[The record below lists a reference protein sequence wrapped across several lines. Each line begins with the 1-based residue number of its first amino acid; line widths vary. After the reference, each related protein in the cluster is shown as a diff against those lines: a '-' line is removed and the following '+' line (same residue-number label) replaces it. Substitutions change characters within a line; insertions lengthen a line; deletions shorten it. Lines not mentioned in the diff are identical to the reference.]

1 MYAAPTQRPRAPESN
16 DANRE
21 KCREVPEQRLYFLDW
36 LRIGAFGLLVL
47 FHVGMYYVPW
57 PFHVKSPHPVAGLEP
72 WMRLTEPWRM
82 SLIFLV
88 SGAATAH
95 LLRGGGALGRRLL
108 RRTRFLLLPLL
119 TGVVLI
125 VPPQTYFEVV
135 QKFGYHDGFLSFL
148 GRYFSVLS
156 NSRDFCTG
164 VGAETRCLVM
174 PTWNHLW
181 FLPYLWC
188 YTVGLYGM
196 VRWFPT
202 ATRALAT
209 TLTRGL
215 QGAGLFVLPTL
226 WLVLCRGM
234 LQPRYP
240 QTYALWDDV
249 YAHAMYGFA
258 FGMGA
263 LLTRMEGAWSRLA
276 AARCAALAVAAL
288 AWAGLAFM
296 PVPSSLAPWLTALFQ
311 WSAIAALL
319 GLAVTHFDRDA
330 HVRPVLAEAV
340 FPVYLVHQT
349 VMIVLSQALLG
360 WSLPVGVEALILV
373 TATGGISF
381 GVYLLVRRQ
390 AFLRPWFGLRG

>member
-1 MYAAPTQRPRAPESN
+1 M
-16 DANRE
+16 NRE
-21 KCREVPEQRLYFLDW
+21 KCREFPGQRLYFLDW

-95 LLRGGGALGRRLL
+95 LLRDGASGRWLL

-119 TGVVLI
+119 TGVVLV

-135 QKFGYHDGFLSFL
+135 QKFGYPDGFLAFL

-156 NSRDFCTG
+156 NSRDFCEG
-164 VGAETRCLVM
+164 VGAEARCLVM

-188 YTVGLYGM
+188 YTVVLYG
-196 VRWFPT
+196 VIRWFP
-202 ATRALAT
+202 AVTRTFAT

-215 QGAGLFVLPTL
+215 HGAGLLLLPTL
-226 WLVLCRGM
+226 WLVLCRVV

-240 QTYALWDDV
+240 QTHALWGDL

-258 FGMGA
+258 FGMGV
-263 LLTRMEGAWSRLA
+263 LLMRMEGAWSRLA
-276 AARCAALAVAAL
+276 AARHVALVVAAL
-288 AWAGLAFM
+288 AWAVLAFTT
-296 PVPSSLAPWLTALFQ
+296 VPRSLGPALTALFQ
-311 WSAIAALL
+311 WSAITALL
-319 GLAVTHFDRDA
+319 GLAVTHCDRDA
-330 HVRPVLAEAV
+330 PVRPVLAEAV

-349 VMIVLSQALLG
+349 VMIVFSQALLG
-360 WSLPVGVEALILV
+360 WSLPVGVEALVLLS
-373 TATGGISF
+373 ATGGISF

-390 AFLRPWFGLRG
+390 RFLRPWFGLRG

>member
-1 MYAAPTQRPRAPESN
+1 MEHPAPHG
-16 DANRE
+16 
-21 KCREVPEQRLYFLDW
+21 RLYFLDW

-88 SGAATAH
+88 SGAVTAH
-95 LLRGGGALGRRLL
+95 LLRGGGALERRLL

-135 QKFGYHDGFLSFL
+135 QKFGYPDGFLAFL

-156 NSRDFCTG
+156 NSREFCEG
-164 VGAETRCLVM
+164 VGTEARCLVM

-188 YTVGLYGM
+188 YTVVLCG
-196 VRWFPT
+196 VIRWFPT
-202 ATRALAT
+202 VTRTFAI

-215 QGAGLFVLPTL
+215 HGAGLFLLPTL

-240 QTYALWDDV
+240 QTHALWGDL

-258 FGMGA
+258 FGMGV
-263 LLTRMEGAWSRLA
+263 LLMRMEGAWSQLA
-276 AARCAALAVAAL
+276 AARHVALVVAAL
-288 AWAGLAFM
+288 AWAVLAFTT
-296 PVPSSLAPWLTALFQ
+296 VPRSLGPALTALFQ
-311 WSAIAALL
+311 WSAITALL

-330 HVRPVLAEAV
+330 PVRQMLAEAV

-349 VMIVLSQALLG
+349 VMIVLSQVLLG
-360 WSLPVGVEALILV
+360 WSLPVGVEALVLV
-373 TATGGISF
+373 SATGGISF
-381 GVYLLVRRQ
+381 GVYWLVRRQ
-390 AFLRPWFGLRG
+390 AFLRPWFGLRD

>member
-1 MYAAPTQRPRAPESN
+1 M
-16 DANRE
+16 NRE
-21 KCREVPEQRLYFLDW
+21 KCREVPGQRLNFLDW

-47 FHVGMYYVPW
+47 YHVGMYYVPW

-95 LLRGGGALGRRLL
+95 LLRDGASGRWLL

-119 TGVVLI
+119 TGVVLV

-135 QKFGYHDGFLSFL
+135 QKFGYPDGFLAFL

-156 NSRDFCTG
+156 NSRDFCEG
-164 VGAETRCLVM
+164 VGAEARCLVM

-188 YTVGLYGM
+188 YTVVLYG
-196 VRWFPT
+196 VIRWFP
-202 ATRALAT
+202 AVTRTFAT

-215 QGAGLFVLPTL
+215 HGAGLFLLPTL

-240 QTYALWDDV
+240 QTHALWGDL

-258 FGMGA
+258 FGMGV
-263 LLTRMEGAWSRLA
+263 LLMRMEGGWSRLA
-276 AARCAALAVAAL
+276 AARHVALVVAAL
-288 AWAGLAFM
+288 AWAVLAFTT
-296 PVPSSLAPWLTALFQ
+296 VPRSLGPALTALFQ
-311 WSAIAALL
+311 WSAITALL
-319 GLAVTHFDRDA
+319 GLAVTRFDRDA
-330 HVRPVLAEAV
+330 PVRPVLAEAV

-360 WSLPVGVEALILV
+360 WSLPVGVEALVLLS
-373 TATGGISF
+373 ATGGISF
-381 GVYLLVRRQ
+381 GVYWLVRRQ

>member
-1 MYAAPTQRPRAPESN
+1 MEHPAPHR
-16 DANRE
+16 
-21 KCREVPEQRLYFLDW
+21 RLYFLDW

-47 FHVGMYYVPW
+47 YHVGMYYVPW
-57 PFHVKSPHPVAGLEP
+57 PFHVKSSHPVAGLEP

-88 SGAATAH
+88 SGAATAN
-95 LLRGGGALGRRLL
+95 LLRGGVSRRWLR

-125 VPPQTYFEVV
+125 VPPQTFFEVV
-135 QKFGYHDGFLSFL
+135 QKFGYQDGFVAFL

-156 NSRDFCTG
+156 NSRDFCEG
-164 VGAETRCLVM
+164 VGVEARCLVM

-188 YTVGLYGM
+188 YTVVLYGM
-196 VRWFPT
+196 VHWFPA

-226 WLVLCRGM
+226 WLVLCRGV

-240 QTYALWDDV
+240 QTHAFRGDV

-263 LLTRMEGAWSRLA
+263 LLIRMEGVWSRLT
-276 AARCAALAVAAL
+276 AARYVALAVAAL
-288 AWAGLAFM
+288 AWTALAFT
-296 PVPSSLAPWLTALFQ
+296 PVPRSLGPELTALFQ

-319 GLAVTHFDRDA
+319 GLAVTHLDRDA
-330 HVRPVLAEAV
+330 LVRPMLTEAV

-349 VMIVLSQALLG
+349 VMIVFSQVLVG
-360 WSLPVGVEALILV
+360 WSLPVGVEALVLLS
-373 TATGGISF
+373 ATGGISF
-381 GVYLLVRRQ
+381 GIYRLVRRQ
-390 AFLRPWFGLRG
+390 GFLRPWFGLRG

>member
-1 MYAAPTQRPRAPESN
+1 MYAAATQRPRTPEPN

-21 KCREVPEQRLYFLDW
+21 KCREVPGQRRYFLDW

-47 FHVGMYYVPW
+47 YHVGMYYVPW
-57 PFHVKSPHPVAGLEP
+57 PFHVKSLHLVAGLEP

-135 QKFGYHDGFLSFL
+135 QKFGYHDGFLAFL

-156 NSRDFCTG
+156 NSRDFCEG
-164 VGAETRCLVM
+164 VGAEARCLVM

-188 YTVGLYGM
+188 YTVVLCG
-196 VRWFPT
+196 VIRWFPV
-202 ATRALAT
+202 ATRTFAT

-215 QGAGLFVLPTL
+215 HGAGLFLLPML
-226 WLVLCRGM
+226 WLVLCRVV

-240 QTYALWDDV
+240 QTHALWGDL

-258 FGMGA
+258 FGMGV
-263 LLTRMEGAWSRLA
+263 LLMRMEGGWSRLA
-276 AARCAALAVAAL
+276 AARHVALVVAAL
-288 AWAGLAFM
+288 AWAVLAFAT
-296 PVPSSLAPWLTALFQ
+296 VPGSLGPALTALFQ
-311 WSAIAALL
+311 WSAITALL

-330 HVRPVLAEAV
+330 PVRPVLTEAV

-349 VMIVLSQALLG
+349 VMIVLSQALVG
-360 WSLPVGVEALILV
+360 WSLPVRVEALILV

-390 AFLRPWFGLRG
+390 RFLRPWFGLRG